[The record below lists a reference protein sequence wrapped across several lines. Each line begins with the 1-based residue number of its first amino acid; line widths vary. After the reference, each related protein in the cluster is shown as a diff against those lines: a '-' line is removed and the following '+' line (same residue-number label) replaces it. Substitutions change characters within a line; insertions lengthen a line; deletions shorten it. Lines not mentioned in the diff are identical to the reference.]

1 MARGFIDGFEAGDLS
16 LWEYNAYNYLVGS
29 AITGSYMLYV
39 PQTSVGY
46 GNSDRT
52 RKNVP
57 SSNTYYAGFHLK
69 QILSQST
76 WRSIF
81 FLSLDCSDQCNL
93 ALGSGTE
100 YHLGAQKG
108 TTLLAAGTKSLM
120 PSVDYHI
127 QIYVYIHDTAGRFVV
142 KVDGII
148 DIDYTG
154 DTKSLS
160 SDQINQ
166 VGFGSRNAS
175 DEGCFRGYID
185 DFVLDNAAY
194 SGRSFIAGLVPN
206 GAGYSTQWTP
216 SAGSNYAC
224 VDEVPPSD
232 ADYVYTNTVG
242 NVDTYALSD
251 LPGTAVAVKAV
262 QVQTRARK
270 EGVASPQNLDLA
282 VRTTGGDYFSADKA
296 LTTSFAPHLWN
307 LWELNPGT
315 AAAWTVSEVN
325 AMEAGVKAAA

>member
-1 MARGFIDGFEAGDLS
+1 MARVFIEGFEAGDLG

-39 PQTSVGY
+39 PQASTGY
-46 GNSDRT
+46 GGSDRT

-57 SSNTYYAGFHLK
+57 SSNTYYASFHLR
-69 QILSQST
+69 QVLAQST

-81 FLSLDCSDQCNL
+81 FFGLDGNDQCSL
-93 ALGSGTE
+93 ALGDGTN
-100 YHLGAQKG
+100 YRLAFVRG
-108 TTLLAAGTKSLM
+108 TTAVVSGSKSLL

-127 QIYVYIHDTAGRFVV
+127 QIYAYIHDSAGRFVV
-142 KVDGII
+142 KVDGLI

-154 DTKSLS
+154 DTKNLS

-166 VGFGSRNAS
+166 VGFGAMNGGSG
-175 DEGCFRGYID
+175 GCFRGYVD
-185 DFVLDNAAY
+185 NFVLDNAAY
-194 SGRSFIAGLVPN
+194 PGQSFIAGIMPN

-262 QVQTRARK
+262 QVQARARK
-270 EGVASPQNLDLA
+270 EGVATPQNLDLA
-282 VRTTGGDYFSADKA
+282 VRTTGGDYFSADKV
-296 LTTSFAPHLWN
+296 LSTSFVSLSHLW
-307 LWELNPGT
+307 ETNPGT